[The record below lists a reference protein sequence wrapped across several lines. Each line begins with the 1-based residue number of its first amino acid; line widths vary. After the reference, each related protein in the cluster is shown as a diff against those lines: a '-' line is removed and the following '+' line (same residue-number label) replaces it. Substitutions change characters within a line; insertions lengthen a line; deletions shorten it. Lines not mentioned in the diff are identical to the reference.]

1 MELSLLSCGGVT
13 YVSGSSLGYPSDPD
27 TNILSSFNLFQSVPL
42 LFSLSFIH
50 YYSVITSS
58 QYLVSSIVLGV
69 SYLLSELTSITSF
82 SSAFSTK
89 KFPLCFL
96 SVSFLFL
103 SALFLDSLFS
113 FYLRETSSFIFEYCF
128 IIQHYQLFLS
138 IAAAEHVSVPKL
150 SQVPLIDLCWLRR
163 RENQRAFTANTCK
176 HHTQN
181 TAPSTMT
188 EVEA

>member
-1 MELSLLSCGGVT
+1 MELSLLSYGGVT
-13 YVSGSSLGYPSDPD
+13 HVSGSLLGYPADPD

-89 KFPLCFL
+89 NFHFVFFQYLFF
-96 SVSFLFL
+96 SFL
-103 SALFLDSLFS
+103 LFF
-113 FYLRETSSFIFEYCF
+113 
-128 IIQHYQLFLS
+128 
-138 IAAAEHVSVPKL
+138 
-150 SQVPLIDLCWLRR
+150 
-163 RENQRAFTANTCK
+163 
-176 HHTQN
+176 
-181 TAPSTMT
+181 
-188 EVEA
+188 